1 MIKASKV
8 HSAQLNNS
16 GVLFCIG
23 PLRRRLARRRERDR
37 ARRAAMTTEERD
49 AAHQLRKERRAAPRQ

>member
-16 GVLFCIG
+16 GCIG